1 MYINPKPYATPK
13 SGAPSRKPLP
23 PTVPPAP
30 RATKGRKLTTRLLM
44 LTVGLCLFGAG
55 IGLMARADLGLG
67 PWSVLHDGIAVRT
80 GLQLGTVEILLSL
93 PILLAWL
100 PLGER
105 PGLGTLLSPF
115 LIGFSINGVLASL
128 APMDGLPSQLALL
141 VSAVG
146 VIAVGSALYLSAQL
160 GPGPRDGLMT
170 GMQRRFGWPIGPVR
184 TGLEVAVLALGIGLG
199 GTIGLGTIAY
209 ALLIGPA
216 VASILKLLGSH
227 AVLHPQ
233 PHRPAQSAT
242 SNIRTYD
249 SPDVRR

>member
-1 MYINPKPYATPK
+1 M
-13 SGAPSRKPLP
+13 S
-23 PTVPPAP
+23 
-30 RATKGRKLTTRLLM
+30 TRLLM
-44 LTVGLCLFGAG
+44 LVVGLSLFGAG
-55 IGLMARADLGLG
+55 IGLMARANLGLG

-115 LIGFSINGVLASL
+115 LIGFSINAVLGL
-128 APMDGLPSQLALL
+128 MTPVDGLPSQLSLL
-141 VSAVG
+141 VGAIAV
-146 VIAVGSALYLSAQL
+146 VSVGSALYLSAQL

-184 TGLEVAVLALGIGLG
+184 TGLELAVLALGIALG
-199 GTIGLGTIAY
+199 GTIGLGTVAY

-216 VASILKLLGSH
+216 VALILRALGSH

-233 PHRPAQSAT
+233 RRPGHSV
-242 SNIRTYD
+242 N
-249 SPDVRR
+249 V